1 MKERNEGKEN
11 TSVSG
16 GAEAGQSAGVAL
28 KCGRG
33 ASPLPCSAVEAE
45 RKLQS
50 GLAVDPAGRGCD
62 SHQALQKNEESF
74 SLTRQESNVHHLVDA
89 NKKPSDTVFSTAQS
103 LSHVRLFATP

>member
-1 MKERNEGKEN
+1 MLVGCLLAMPLFFQRKQLRYGPLVD
-11 TSVSG
+11 SRRRG

-62 SHQALQKNEESF
+62 SHQALQKNEESS
-74 SLTRQESNVHHLVDA
+74 SLTRQS
-89 NKKPSDTVFSTAQS
+89 PMFTI
-103 LSHVRLFATP
+103 